1 MEPVSFLT
9 REAADGYN
17 PWFVSPEPPTA
28 SGQGGNDLYA
38 IIQSGGKQY
47 HVTEGARLNLERL
60 KGKVGQEVSFDEV
73 LLVGGDDS
81 VQVGQPMLQGA
92 QVVGTIVDQGKGD
105 KILVFK
111 MKRRKM
117 YRRKRGHRQL
127 FTQVQIDKIAV
138 GSKKTESKKAAS
150 TETKAASKPKTGPAA
165 KAKAAG
171 GSKSESTPA
180 TKKPGPAK
188 ARTPKSAPAKGK
200 DD

>member
-1 MEPVSFLT
+1 M
-9 REAADGYN
+9 
-17 PWFVSPEPPTA
+17 
-28 SGQGGNDLYA
+28 YA

-60 KGKVGQEVSFDEV
+60 KGEVGQEISFDEV

-81 VQVGQPMLQGA
+81 VQVGQPKLQGA
-92 QVVGTIVDQGKGD
+92 QVVGTIVEQGKGD

-127 FTQVQIDKIAV
+127 FTQVQIDKIAL
-138 GSKKTESKKAAS
+138 GSKKTKSKEAASTEKKAAS
-150 TETKAASKPKTGPAA
+150 KRKTSPTQ

-180 TKKPGPAK
+180 KKPSPAK
-188 ARTPKSAPAKGK
+188 TRTRKSPPAKGK

>member
-1 MEPVSFLT
+1 M
-9 REAADGYN
+9 
-17 PWFVSPEPPTA
+17 
-28 SGQGGNDLYA
+28 YA

-60 KGKVGQEVSFDEV
+60 KGEVGQEISFDEV

-92 QVVGTIVDQGKGD
+92 RVVGTIVEQGKGD

-117 YRRKRGHRQL
+117 YRRKTGHRQL
-127 FTQVQIDKIAV
+127 FTQVQVDKIAL
-138 GSKKTESKKAAS
+138 GSEKSESKKSAS
-150 TETKAASKPKTGPAA
+150 TEKKAAPKAQTSSTP
-165 KAKAAG
+165 KAKATAS
-171 GSKSESTPA
+171 SKSKSAPA
-180 TKKPGPAK
+180 TKEPSPAK
-188 ARTPKSAPAKGK
+188 APAKGK

>member
-1 MEPVSFLT
+1 M
-9 REAADGYN
+9 
-17 PWFVSPEPPTA
+17 
-28 SGQGGNDLYA
+28 YA

-60 KGKVGQEVSFDEV
+60 KGEVGQEVSFDEV
-73 LLVGGDDS
+73 LLIGGDDS
-81 VQVGQPMLQGA
+81 VQVGQPKLQGA
-92 QVVGTIVDQGKGD
+92 QVMGTIVEQGKGD

-127 FTQVQIDKIAV
+127 FTQVQIDKIAL
-138 GSKKTESKKAAS
+138 GSTKTESKEAAP
-150 TETKAASKPKTGPAA
+150 TEKKAASKPKTSPTQEA
-165 KAKAAG
+165 KVAG
-171 GSKSESTPA
+171 SSKSKSTPA

-188 ARTPKSAPAKGK
+188 ARTRKSAPAKGK